1 MICFV
6 SGVFAG
12 AKSGVFISRRGI
24 DWEGS
29 AYSDERYGISQIKDI
44 EIEADDAKV
53 EIKPSQDDTFGYSV
67 TYEDTHS
74 TPQVTV
80 DNGKSA

>member
-1 MICFV
+1 MYRAFC
-6 SGVFAG
+6 GC
-12 AKSGVFISRRGI
+12 KERCFISRRGI
-24 DWEGS
+24 ELEGS

-67 TYEDTHS
+67 TYEDTAHHRLRL
-74 TPQVTV
+74 TM
-80 DNGKSA
+80 GKSA